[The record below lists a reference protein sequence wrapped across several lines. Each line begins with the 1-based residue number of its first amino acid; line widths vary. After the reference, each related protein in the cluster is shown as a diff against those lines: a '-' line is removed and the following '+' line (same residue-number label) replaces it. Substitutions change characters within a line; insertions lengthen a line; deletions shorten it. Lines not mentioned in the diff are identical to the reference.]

1 MGLILMGK
9 INGKKRKFK
18 EIDEKIADCLNPRK
32 TKMVVEYNNRESDSI
47 KSFTVKLIYVF
58 D

>member
-1 MGLILMGK
+1 MGLILMRK
-9 INGKKRKFK
+9 IKGKKRKFT

-47 KSFTVKLIYVF
+47 KSFTVKKKEMK
-58 D
+58 